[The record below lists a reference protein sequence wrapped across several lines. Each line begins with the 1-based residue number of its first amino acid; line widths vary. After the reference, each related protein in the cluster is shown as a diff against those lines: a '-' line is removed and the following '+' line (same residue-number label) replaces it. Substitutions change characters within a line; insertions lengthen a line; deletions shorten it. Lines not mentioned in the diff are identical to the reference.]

1 MVGEDAIYNELRRK
15 IDESMPVGFPAS
27 EDAKE
32 IRLLE
37 MLFTP
42 EEAKI
47 AMNLGSIAEPLKRIH
62 RRVNRSGISI
72 SLEELEEI
80 LDGLAEK
87 GAISG
92 GPLFF
97 DREKNLKMYSLAQW
111 AVGIFE
117 YQVNRLTK
125 EFAQLAYDYTLETF
139 YKEFHRKDTPSQ
151 MHTIPVE
158 KSLIPEYHVGTYDNV
173 RDIVNTKVRKI
184 SLIECVCRQTNDLL
198 ENPCKLSDERR
209 CCVLFNDFA
218 EATIENGVGKEV
230 TKDEFFD
237 LLDKYQKE
245 GFVLQP
251 QNNQNPVFMCACC
264 GCCCGVLTM
273 AKKFPRPTEYY
284 SSNFYAQSDPDLCTG
299 CETCVERCQMDA
311 ITIFDEKAKVNLDRC
326 IGCGNCVV
334 TCGSDAM
341 TLYKK
346 EEEIVPAEDMD
357 DMYRK
362 IIEKKFLYAE
372 H

>member
-1 MVGEDAIYNELRRK
+1 MVSEDSIYHELHKK
-15 IDESMPVGFPAS
+15 IDESMPIGFPSS
-27 EDAKE
+27 EDGKE
-32 IRLLE
+32 IRLLK
-37 MLFTP
+37 MLFTT

-47 AMNLGSIAEPLKRIH
+47 AMNLGSIGEPLKRIH

-72 SLEELEEI
+72 SLEELEKI
-80 LDGLAEK
+80 LDRLAEK
-87 GAISG
+87 GSISG
-92 GPLFF
+92 GPLFY
-97 DREKNLKMYSLAQW
+97 DKEKNLKMYSLAQW

-125 EFAQLAYDYTLETF
+125 EFAQLAHDYTTETF

-151 MHTIPVE
+151 IHTVPVE
-158 KSLIPEYHVGTYDNV
+158 RSLTPEHHVSTYDNI
-173 RDIVNTKVRKI
+173 RDIINTKVRRI
-184 SLIECVCRQTNDLL
+184 SLIECVCRQTADLIDD
-198 ENPCKLSDERR
+198 PCKLSDMRR
-209 CCVLFNDFA
+209 CCILFNNFA
-218 EATIENGVGKEV
+218 EATIENGVAEEVSKEV
-230 TKDEFFD
+230 LLD

-251 QNNQNPVFMCACC
+251 QNNQNPVFLCACC

-284 SSNFYAQSDPDLCTG
+284 SSNFYAQSDPELCSG
-299 CETCVERCQMDA
+299 CVTCVERCQMDA
-311 ITIFDEKAKVNLDRC
+311 ITMFDEKSKVNLDRC

-334 TCGSDAM
+334 TCGSNAM

-346 EEEIVPAEDMD
+346 EEEIVPAENMD
-357 DMYRK
+357 DMYKK
-362 IIEKKFLYAE
+362 IIEKKFIYAE

>member
-1 MVGEDAIYNELRRK
+1 
-15 IDESMPVGFPAS
+15 
-27 EDAKE
+27 
-32 IRLLE
+32 

-42 EEAKI
+42 KEAKI
-47 AMNLGSIAEPLKRIH
+47 ALALGSIAEPLKRIH

-72 SLEELEEI
+72 SFKELEET

-97 DREKNLKMYSLAQW
+97 DKGKNLQMYSLSQW

-117 YQVNRLTK
+117 FQVNRLTK
-125 EFAQLAYDYTLETF
+125 KFAQLAYDYTMETF

-151 MHTIPVE
+151 IHRIPVE
-158 KSLIPEYHVGTYDNV
+158 KSLTPEHHVSTYDNI
-173 RDIVNTKVRKI
+173 RDIVNNKVRKI
-184 SLIECVCRQTNDLL
+184 SLIECVCRQATDLL
-198 ENPCKLSDERR
+198 EDPCKLSDIRR
-209 CCVLFNDFA
+209 CCILFNGFA
-218 EATIENGVGKEV
+218 EATIENGVAEEVSKE
-230 TKDEFFD
+230 ELFD

-251 QNNQNPVFMCACC
+251 QNNQNPVFICVCC

-273 AKKFPRPTEYY
+273 AKKFPRPSEYY
-284 SSNFYAQSDPDLCTG
+284 SSNFYAQSDPDLCIG

-311 ITIFDEKAKVNLDRC
+311 ITMFDEKVKVDLDRC

-334 TCGSDAM
+334 TCGSEAM
-341 TLYKK
+341 NLFQK
-346 EEEIVPAEDMD
+346 EKEMVPAEDMD
-357 DMYRK
+357 DMYKK
-362 IIEKKFLYAE
+362 IFEKKFIYTE